1 MQAMVLYHFF
11 TNSPWEKSPSNLMIP
26 NDSKKAAGTCAETL
40 GHPIFNPFMYINY
53 ILVYYVYEYVIYVFV
68 EVTGIKHTEH
78 TYIYVYIYI
87 DI

>member
-1 MQAMVLYHFF
+1 
-11 TNSPWEKSPSNLMIP
+11 MIP
-26 NDSKKAAGTCAETL
+26 NGSKKAAGTCAETL

-78 TYIYVYIYI
+78 TYIYNIYI
-87 DI
+87 DIYIYI